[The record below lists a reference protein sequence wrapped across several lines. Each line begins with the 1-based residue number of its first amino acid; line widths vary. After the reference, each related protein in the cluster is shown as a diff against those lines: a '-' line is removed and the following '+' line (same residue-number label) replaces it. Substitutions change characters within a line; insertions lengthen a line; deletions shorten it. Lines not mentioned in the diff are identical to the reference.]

1 MSVKFLVERTVH
13 LPSANV
19 FAIEGRV
26 LVGKVNAGDVFCV
39 CNEPVKCVKVKSIAL
54 INERER
60 SGLVTLSVEEPKFPL
75 NDLIGSEMIS
85 AESAAATTD
94 VTEGER

>member
-1 MSVKFLVERTVH
+1 
-13 LPSANV
+13 
-19 FAIEGRV
+19 
-26 LVGKVNAGDVFCV
+26 
-39 CNEPVKCVKVKSIAL
+39 
-54 INERER
+54 
-60 SGLVTLSVEEPKFPL
+60 VTLSVEEPKFPL